1 MRNFDHSVHALV
13 SLQTSRLLCHEY
25 WLHGLQQTA
34 NNPAPPLRCA
44 VSCLSFF
51 PTVNSTFLTCRCCFH
66 TLGINDLFASFLQD
80 APYFI
85 PQPADSDLAV
95 KTVYYW
101 IRWKVLRQLPPF
113 TPWIH
118 QMQYRICQF
127 SLASYT
133 VAHSLIQWLYF
144 LPLFIWQVARVRLSH
159 FFHILILP

>member
-1 MRNFDHSVHALV
+1 MSWILAAWTATDSKQPSTSTTMCRFLPFVFSHRQFHLPYLPLLFSHSGNQWSR
-13 SLQTSRLLCHEY
+13 SLDS
-25 WLHGLQQTA
+25 
-34 NNPAPPLRCA
+34 PCA
-44 VSCLSFF
+44 
-51 PTVNSTFLTCRCCFH
+51 RY
-66 TLGINDLFASFLQD
+66 LFASFLQD

-85 PQPADSDLAV
+85 PQPADLDFAV
-95 KTVYYW
+95 KTVCCW